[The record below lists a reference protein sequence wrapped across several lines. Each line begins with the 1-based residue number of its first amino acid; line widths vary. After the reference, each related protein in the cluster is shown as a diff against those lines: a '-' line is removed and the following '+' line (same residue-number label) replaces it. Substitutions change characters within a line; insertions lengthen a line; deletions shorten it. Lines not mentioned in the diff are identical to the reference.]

1 MTAKEAPQPW
11 YTKPIQVPLFVLLMG
26 GLAGGGISDIAKG
39 SLGIAKDT
47 QVVDSTARADIQK
60 IERKV
65 DTVAIRVEYMLKS
78 MERMERNI
86 DRLHQ
91 GGED

>member
-1 MTAKEAPQPW
+1 MTKEPVTQW

-26 GLAGGGISDIAKG
+26 GLAGGGISDFAKG
-39 SLGIAKDT
+39 SLGIVRDT
-47 QVVDSTARADIQK
+47 PMVDSVARSEIASAT
-60 IERKV
+60 RKL

-91 GGED
+91 GAED